1 MGWTGRMG
9 VRMGNMWQMGTRP
22 TCPAYPALVA
32 AVIALAA
39 ACTPG
44 PPPEDKNYAARVAS
58 DRAAKDASFTSGS
71 DSPVPAERRTELLP
85 LAYFPID
92 PDYNIPG
99 ELKPST
105 DSSVVDMPTS
115 AGGADKFRRAGTLQ
129 FVLKGQ
135 PLKLTAFVPAAART
149 VDRLFVPFNDLTSG
163 GETYPGG
170 RYIDLDRTATGIY
183 EIDFNRAYHP
193 YCVYNPTFE
202 CPIPPVENRL
212 KVPIPAGEK
221 LKKPHT

>member
-1 MGWTGRMG
+1 VCHCLPGPPD
-9 VRMGNMWQMGTRP
+9 Q
-22 TCPAYPALVA
+22 PALRRLVA
-32 AVIALAA
+32 SALGAALALTL
-39 ACTPG
+39 ACSPG
-44 PPPEDKNYAARVAS
+44 PPPEDKTYTSRVEA
-58 DRAAKDASFTSGS
+58 DRAAKDAMFSNGS
-71 DSPVPAERRTELLP
+71 DSPIPKERRPDLLP
-85 LAYFPID
+85 LSYFPID
-92 PDYNIPG
+92 PDYHVPA
-99 ELKPST
+99 ELKPSN
-105 DSSVVDMPTS
+105 DSTVVDMPTS

-129 FVLKGQ
+129 FVLKGE

-163 GETYPGG
+163 ADTYKGG

-212 KVPIPAGEK
+212 KVSIPAGEK
-221 LKKPHT
+221 LKKTG